1 MELGSFVD
9 INILLWNAILFSFFI
24 YSILFISIIK
34 IYTNSLTPKRKLGS
48 FVQRYSFKFRALSP
62 KLKTGYRYENQLWN
76 PGFTNGVRQFCGYQ
90 YFGKNVILFSYF
102 IFSIFSNL
110 SNQFLHKCLTP
121 KRKLKN
127 FVQPYSFK
135 FRALLWMYCITPF
148 LYTEWP
154 KCPGVDVRL
163 VRGRGYRGCCWG
175 YWEIKHG
182 FLW

>member
-1 MELGSFVD
+1 MLFYLVTSYSPFFRISQINFYTNVWPQKGNLGISFNHTLLNFGLWAQNLRLGIVMKTSYETRVSRMGLGSFVD
-9 INILLWNAILFSFFI
+9 INI
-24 YSILFISIIK
+24 
-34 IYTNSLTPKRKLGS
+34 
-48 FVQRYSFKFRALSP
+48 
-62 KLKTGYRYENQLWN
+62 
-76 PGFTNGVRQFCGYQ
+76 
-90 YFGKNVILFSYF
+90 FGKNVILFSYF

-110 SNQFLHKCLTP
+110 SNQYLHKCLTP
-121 KRKLKN
+121 KRKLGN